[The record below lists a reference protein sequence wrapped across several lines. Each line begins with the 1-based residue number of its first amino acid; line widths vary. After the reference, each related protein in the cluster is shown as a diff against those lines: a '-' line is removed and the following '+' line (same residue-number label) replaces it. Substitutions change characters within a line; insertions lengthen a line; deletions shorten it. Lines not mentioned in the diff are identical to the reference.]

1 MLSQTNINLFLTWRQ
16 RRTPFRLAAFPI
28 AGRRHTSYFSPPN
41 GSVHGTQGMITKAI
55 LFSWLFSHQTVWKG
69 TDQAK
74 FTSMKSLIF
83 SRSTLLQKH
92 ELKTVS
98 LTEKQM
104 QETEEV
110 LGENIA
116 LVSIPGH
123 HWGLECLSW
132 TWRWTWGIGK
142 GWDIGVGS
150 IFWSC
155 CPRAG
160 AEGGSGWS
168 STWQSTLLL
177 PPHGTCPSRA
187 LLGFKVCLL
196 NHWHYIL
203 NSSYVTK

>member
-1 MLSQTNINLFLTWRQ
+1 
-16 RRTPFRLAAFPI
+16 
-28 AGRRHTSYFSPPN
+28 
-41 GSVHGTQGMITKAI
+41 
-55 LFSWLFSHQTVWKG
+55 
-69 TDQAK
+69 
-74 FTSMKSLIF
+74 MKSLKF

-110 LGENIA
+110 LGKNIA

-160 AEGGSGWS
+160 AEGGSGWL
-168 STWQSTLLL
+168 STWQSRLLL
-177 PPHGTCPSRA
+177 PPHGTCPCRA

-203 NSSYVTK
+203 NSSYVTKLGFAQERKPGIYILDHFPSNGGQWISEILHWVFDHF